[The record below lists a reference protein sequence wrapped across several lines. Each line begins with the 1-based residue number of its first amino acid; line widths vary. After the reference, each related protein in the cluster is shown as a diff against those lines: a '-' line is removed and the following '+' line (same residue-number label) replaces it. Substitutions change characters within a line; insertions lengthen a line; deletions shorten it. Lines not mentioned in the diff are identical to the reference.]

1 MARQN
6 NTTNVSETTAASVA
20 ATKNMHVDGTV
31 VYATI
36 VVKKTRDSKAYT
48 FDVAIDFKGVSDQQ
62 ILLWAARTK
71 IIDLQRAIRACDE
84 PFIANLAKQGTLK
97 RDAVNAGSGF
107 TDPEKAQQQIINR
120 AAVMTPEE
128 RAALIKRLSAM

>member
-1 MARQN
+1 MARN
-6 NTTNVSETTAASVA
+6 NTTNASETTAASVA
-20 ATKNMHVDGTV
+20 ATKNMHTEGTV

-48 FDVAIDFKGVSDQQ
+48 FNVAIDFKGVTDQQ

-84 PFIANLAKQGTLK
+84 PFIENLAKQGTLK
-97 RDAVNAGSGF
+97 RDAVDAGSGF
-107 TDPEKAQQQIINR
+107 VPASKMKERITNQFKGL
-120 AAVMTPEE
+120 TPEA
-128 RAALIKRLSAM
+128 RAELLAMLQNM

>member
-1 MARQN
+1 MARN
-6 NTTNVSETTAASVA
+6 NTTNASESTAASVA
-20 ATKNMHVDGTV
+20 ATKNMHAEGTV

-36 VVKKTRDSKAYT
+36 EVRKERGGKAYT
-48 FDVAIDFKGVSDQQ
+48 FNVAIDFKGVTDQQ

-97 RDAVNAGSGF
+97 RDAVDAGSGF
-107 TDPEKAQQQIINR
+107 VPASKTKERITSQFQSL
-120 AAVMTPEE
+120 TPEA
-128 RAALIKRLSAM
+128 RAELLAMLQSM

>member
-1 MARQN
+1 MARN
-6 NTTNVSETTAASVA
+6 NNPASESTTSVA
-20 ATKNMHVDGTV
+20 STKNMHAEGTI

-36 VVKKTRDSKAYT
+36 EVRKERGGKAYT

-84 PFIANLAKQGTLK
+84 PFMANLAKQGLLK
-97 RDAVNAGSGF
+97 RDAVEAGSGF
-107 TDPEKAQQQIINR
+107 VPTSKMKERITSQFKGL
-120 AAVMTPEE
+120 TPEA
-128 RAALIKRLSAM
+128 RAELLAMLQSM